1 MTTTKKT
8 AKTGRHRDE
17 LIIGGD
23 EKGQMMVGGGLE
35 TGETERTRKMG
46 ATWSATQV
54 CLRPVKAGLGGHDDG
69 VSGDDEGVEKASI
82 PLWKRGRMAWS
93 DHPTFSDFRRF
104 ENENDTARQ
113 NNLTMSC

>member
-1 MTTTKKT
+1 
-8 AKTGRHRDE
+8 
-17 LIIGGD
+17 
-23 EKGQMMVGGGLE
+23 MMVGGGLE
-35 TGETERTRKMG
+35 TAETERTRKMG

-54 CLRPVKAGLGGHDDG
+54 GLRPVKAGLGGHDDG

-82 PLWKRGRMAWS
+82 PLRKRGRMAWS

-113 NNLTMSC
+113 NHIDKMVS

>member
-1 MTTTKKT
+1 M
-8 AKTGRHRDE
+8 
-17 LIIGGD
+17 
-23 EKGQMMVGGGLE
+23 KGQMIVGGCLE
-35 TGETERTRKMG
+35 TAETERTRKMG

-54 CLRPVKAGLGGHDDG
+54 CLRRVKAGLGGHDDG
-69 VSGDDEGVEKASI
+69 VSGDDEGVENAST
-82 PLWKRGRMAWS
+82 PLWKRGRMAMS